1 MNQEQYI
8 TKEWRQQ
15 GVELREDGDHILELR
30 KDGKVIARFSQ
41 SGATIDNI
49 LKEVEVGKYDN

>member
-8 TKEWRQQ
+8 TEQWREQ
-15 GVELREDGDHILELR
+15 GVEVRHDGNEVLELR

-49 LKEVEVGKYDN
+49 LKEVEVGKYGN

>member
-8 TKEWRQQ
+8 TEEWRQQ